1 MRWVRIRI
9 SSSRRRGVRDWPQDT
24 VRKADETRR
33 KLRPGKTK
41 NEQGKRKGKKRS
53 SSAIT
58 MSAPLL
64 IPPIKKE
71 QGKANGSNASSGQ

>member
-1 MRWVRIRI
+1 MKPAG
-9 SSSRRRGVRDWPQDT
+9 SYG
-24 VRKADETRR
+24 
-33 KLRPGKTK
+33 
-41 NEQGKRKGKKRS
+41 QGKQRMSRAKEKGKKRS